1 MLTISISKTL
11 NELSNLLSQLSN
23 NDYSLPCRELSN
35 SSIGQHSRHIIELFQ
50 CLESQYDNGIV
61 NYDNRLRDY
70 EIETNVNSAQ
80 KAIVSILNSIEKV
93 NKNLVLQQKISDDVV
108 SVETNYYRELLYN
121 LEHCIHHQALIKV
134 AVLQMNHLQVNDDF
148 GVAISTIEFRKQC
161 VQ

>member
-11 NELSNLLSQLSN
+11 NELSDLLSQLSN
-23 NDYSLPCRELSN
+23 SDYSLPCRELSN

-70 EIETNVNSAQ
+70 EIETNVNTAQ
-80 KAIVSILNSIEKV
+80 MAIVSIINSIEKP
-93 NKNLVLQQKISDDVV
+93 NKVLFLQQKIDNEVIHID
-108 SVETNYYRELLYN
+108 TNYNRELLYN

-134 AVLQMNHLQVNDDF
+134 AVLKMKHLQINDDF
-148 GVAISTIEFRKQC
+148 GVAKSTIEFRKQC

>member
-1 MLTISISKTL
+1 MLTTSISKTL
-11 NELSNLLSQLSN
+11 NELSDLLSQLSN
-23 NDYSLPCRELSN
+23 HDYSLPCRELSN

-70 EIETNVNSAQ
+70 EIETNVNTAQ
-80 KAIVSILNSIEKV
+80 MAIVSIINSIEKP
-93 NKNLVLQQKISDDVV
+93 NKVLFLQQKIDTEVIHID
-108 SVETNYYRELLYN
+108 TNYNRELLYN

-134 AVLQMNHLQVNDDF
+134 AVLKMNHLQINDDF
-148 GVAISTIEFRKQC
+148 GVAKSTIEFRKQC